1 MTNNNMLLGLKRI
14 TPTRGFALTLL
25 LAFGLTACDNAVD
38 TATLD
43 ESDEMVEMLTSEL
56 SLSASE
62 SSEIAAA
69 IENSDADRHRRTPG
83 WTWHLA
89 DSLQQ
94 VLGDDKKAKL
104 IELTERM
111 EEKDVFGLVC
121 FVGPGGL
128 TGPDWKYRPI
138 FKNRLQV
145 IRLLSDQLTAAQI
158 EEIRAI
164 MARYRSAVK
173 ELIRKARAGEITLV
187 EFADEMGALYRATV
201 QAVYGVLTDEQ
212 IADLEEKISDRIE
225 AFEAIVAAAKRAMY
239 SALDATDEQ
248 IDATE
253 TMCARLDE
261 AKDALLQEH
270 HDGDLTREELKTA
283 LNALNE
289 VEKDELTMI
298 LDDVQMEVVQIHKAI
313 LLRWRRVDL
322 RRHRDRRNGAF
333 NSGDGGSLFGTAN
346 DSVRS
351 IG

>member
-1 MTNNNMLLGLKRI
+1 M
-14 TPTRGFALTLL
+14 
-25 LAFGLTACDNAVD
+25 
-38 TATLD
+38 
-43 ESDEMVEMLTSEL
+43 
-56 SLSASE
+56 
-62 SSEIAAA
+62 
-69 IENSDADRHRRTPG
+69 
-83 WTWHLA
+83 
-89 DSLQQ
+89 QQ

-128 TGPDWKYRPI
+128 TGPDWKFRPV

-145 IRLLSDQLTAAQI
+145 IRLLSDQLTEAQVA
-158 EEIRAI
+158 EIRAI

-173 ELIRKARAGEITLV
+173 ELIRKARAGEITRV
-187 EFADEMGALYRATV
+187 EFADEMAALHRTTV

-212 IADLEEKISDRIE
+212 IADLEARIADRIA

-239 SALDATDEQ
+239 TALDATDEQ

-261 AKDALLQEH
+261 AKDALFQEH
-270 HDGDLTREELKTA
+270 HEGELTREDLKTA

-289 VEKDELTMI
+289 AEKDELTVI

-313 LLRWRRVDL
+313 LLRWRRVEL
-322 RRHRDRRNGAF
+322 RRHRDRRDGAF

-346 DSVRS
+346 DAARS